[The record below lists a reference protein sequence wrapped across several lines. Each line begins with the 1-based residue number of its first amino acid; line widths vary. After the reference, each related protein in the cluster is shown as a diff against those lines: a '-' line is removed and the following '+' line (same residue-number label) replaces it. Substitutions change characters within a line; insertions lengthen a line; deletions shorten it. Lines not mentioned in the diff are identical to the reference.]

1 MIRRPPRATR
11 TDTLLPY
18 TTLFRSTG
26 GAAEVGVEGAAAE
39 FGRRHG
45 EPDIFA
51 AGDLTGANTAAAEFD
66 ARGQD
71 AVIGLVAGLAAVGKT
86 EDVGVDRK
94 RHNVAAEPTVVL
106 ALQHYDC
113 GQYHAPTRAAYRRS
127 GRGRGGPA
135 GVYRVV

>member
-45 EPDIFA
+45 ESDIFA
-51 AGDLTGANTAAAEFD
+51 AGDLTGANPAAAEFD

-71 AVIGLVAGLAAVGKT
+71 AVIGLVAGLAAVGKN
-86 EDVGVDRK
+86 DDLGVDRK
-94 RHNVAAEPTVVL
+94 RLQGAAERTVVL
-106 ALQHYDC
+106 ALPITDF
-113 GQYHAPTRAAYRRS
+113 
-127 GRGRGGPA
+127 GPIGSA
-135 GVYRVV
+135 SCREHVW